1 MNRAKILIVDD
12 DAITLKLLSNYAD
25 KLGYDFATASALEPA
40 YLELENNTP
49 DIAIVDYNLPDG
61 DGMRFVAEV
70 ENRCLPTQIII
81 HTGNASI
88 QASVASM
95 QRVAQFR
102 AKPIDFAT
110 FSSDVANCLEL
121 NRNKRKQLGQKLA
134 ILRDEKNPFLGTSRV
149 IRQLEQ
155 EAHKII
161 STERPILIQGETG
174 IGKGVLAQWIYKNGP
189 RSNEEMVEVNCA
201 GLSKDLLE
209 SELFGYNKG
218 AFTGASSGKPGL
230 VEVAH
235 CGILFLDELGEM
247 DLMVQPKL
255 LRILENKRFRRLG
268 DLRERTADIQVIAA
282 TNRNLMQ
289 WVKEMRF
296 REDLYFRISTFQLR
310 IPPLRERVE
319 DISILAAGI
328 LGELAEESGCEK
340 KELNSEAQAVLK
352 NYSWPGNI
360 RELRNVLERV
370 VLTCGNS
377 IIAAEDLRLLHVDA
391 ISPMD
396 APEVGQM
403 WEVKTAERQLIR
415 GALEAEGGHVAN
427 AARRLRIPRSTLYKK
442 IKRYSIDLEASR
454 LPAVS

>member
-12 DAITLKLLSNYAD
+12 DAMTLKLLSNYAD

-61 DGMRFVAEV
+61 DGMRFVEEV

-102 AKPIDFAT
+102 AKPIDYAT
-110 FSSDVANCLEL
+110 FGSDVANCLEL

-134 ILRDEKNPFLGTSRV
+134 PSRDEKNPFLGTSHA

-155 EAHKII
+155 ETQKII

-189 RSNEEMVEVNCA
+189 RSSEEMVEVNCA

-235 CGILFLDELGEM
+235 RGILFLDELGEM

-268 DLRERTADIQVIAA
+268 DLRERSADIQVIAA

-310 IPPLRERVE
+310 IPPLRERDE
-319 DISILAAGI
+319 DIAILADSI
-328 LGELAEESGCEK
+328 LGELAEESGGEK
-340 KELNSEAQAVLK
+340 KELNGEAQAALK
-352 NYSWPGNI
+352 SYGWPGNI
-360 RELRNVLERV
+360 RELRNALERV
-370 VLTCGNS
+370 TLTCGNS
-377 IIAAEDLRLLHVDA
+377 IIGAEDLRLFHVE
-391 ISPMD
+391 STPVMD
-396 APEVGQM
+396 VPNTGQT
-403 WEVKTAERQLIR
+403 WEIEAAERQLIC
-415 GALEAEGGHVAN
+415 GALEAEGGHVTD
-427 AARRLRIPRSTLYKK
+427 AALRLGIPRSTLYKK
-442 IKRYSIDLEASR
+442 IKRYSIDLEEAR
-454 LPAVS
+454 FLRVS